1 LWPQY
6 RARRERYEEKL
17 GIRYNPDADAL
28 IITLSDENP
37 EYGKEVSQNI
47 ILHYSSNGKLVE
59 IEILDASEFYL
70 KYLERR

>member
-1 LWPQY
+1 MWPQY

-37 EYGKEVSQNI
+37 EYGKEVS
-47 ILHYSSNGKLVE
+47 
-59 IEILDASEFYL
+59 
-70 KYLERR
+70 